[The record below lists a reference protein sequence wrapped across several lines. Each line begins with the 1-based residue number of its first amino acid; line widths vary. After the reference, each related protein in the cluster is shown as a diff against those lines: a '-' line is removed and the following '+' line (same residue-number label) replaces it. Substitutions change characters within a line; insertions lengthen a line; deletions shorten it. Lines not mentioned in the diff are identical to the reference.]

1 MKVYKIKVNGKVYE
15 VEVEVFEKEG
25 VISDHEIENI
35 SPLNSKINGELVKS
49 PIQGKI
55 SYINV
60 KKGDRVLKGDVLL
73 IIEAMKMEN
82 EIVANT
88 SGVIVD
94 VFVVQGKQV
103 DSEEVLLVIK

>member
-25 VISDHEIENI
+25 IIEDDNI
-35 SPLNSKINGELVKS
+35 KNSKILDHKISGELVKS
-49 PIQGKI
+49 PIQGKVL
-55 SYINV
+55 SVNT
-60 KKGDRVLKGDVLL
+60 KKGDKVLKGDVLL

-82 EIVANT
+82 EIIANV
-88 SGVIVD
+88 SGIVD
-94 VFVVQGKQV
+94 EVFVMQGKQV